1 MLDISRHCT
10 ESFDTNGSRVAEWAK
25 LAKGG
30 LLRQNANR
38 DLMRKTRKGSTVE
51 VYQGLVPFWDSTS
64 EKQTKDVECMRSLF
78 GIKDNN
84 EQKRYINKSRF

>member
-1 MLDISRHCT
+1 MLDVSRHCT

-51 VYQGLVPFWDSTS
+51 VYQGLVPFL
-64 EKQTKDVECMRSLF
+64 KQTKEVECMRSLF
-78 GIKDNN
+78 GVKDNN
-84 EQKRYINKSRF
+84 EQIRYINKSRS